1 MEILYTEKL
10 LEFAIGFLKYER
22 VTSIKKMSYE

>member
-10 LEFAIGFLKYER
+10 FAIGFLKDER